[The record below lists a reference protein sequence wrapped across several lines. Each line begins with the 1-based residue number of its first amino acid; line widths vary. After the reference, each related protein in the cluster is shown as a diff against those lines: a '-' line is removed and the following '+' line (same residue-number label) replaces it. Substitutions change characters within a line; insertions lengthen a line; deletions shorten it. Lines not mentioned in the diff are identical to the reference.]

1 MDHIADATSSL
12 AQLDSKTAIITGG
25 SNGIG
30 AQTVRLFDSCGAK
43 MVVADLVST
52 REQAE
57 GLIASLPQPSRA
69 LFVLTNILNW
79 DQMTSFLTRT
89 INHFDSVEVVVANAG
104 VMESKSVFDL
114 TDVDENRKPRE
125 SQEGFKMMDINLK
138 GTLNSRS
145 QRI

>member
-1 MDHIADATSSL
+1 
-12 AQLDSKTAIITGG
+12 
-25 SNGIG
+25 
-30 AQTVRLFDSCGAK
+30 